1 MKKSARRQQLLHA
14 IQEYVAQEG
23 LTASDVHRLVLKAN
37 SDVSISSIQR
47 IITANVE
54 TANFTLDVLRGVGEA
69 LFGVN
74 DKPMASEDINS
85 SDAAEKEALRAVVA
99 LNDASLQEARER
111 IAQLETKLAEANK
124 TIEQLTEIAE
134 FRKEQMTE
142 KDKQIDRLWSMI
154 K

>member
-14 IQEYVAQEG
+14 IQEYVTQEG
-23 LTASDVHRLVLKAN
+23 LTASDVHRLVVKAN

-54 TANFTLDVLRGVGEA
+54 TANFTLDVLRGVSTA

-74 DKPMASEDINS
+74 DKPITAELS
-85 SDAAEKEALRAVVA
+85 SPDEAEKEALRAVVA
-99 LNDASLQEARER
+99 LNDAALQEARER
-111 IAQLETKLAEANK
+111 ISQLETQLAEATK
-124 TIEQLTEIAE
+124 MVDQLTELAS
-134 FRKEQMTE
+134 FRKAQMAE
-142 KDKQIDRLWSMI
+142 KDKQIDRLWGMI